1 MPKTEQERLEIIQDL
16 IDRLLYLPP
25 LEMEAF
31 TRMLDSFFNEFPI
44 HYEVV
49 DGIRVYKPTKQNHEV
64 TKDRDSNQV

>member
-25 LEMEAF
+25 AEMEVF
-31 TRMLDSFFNEFPI
+31 TRMLNSCFNEFPV

-49 DGIRVYKPTKQNHEV
+49 DGIRVYKINK
-64 TKDRDSNQV
+64 KDAI